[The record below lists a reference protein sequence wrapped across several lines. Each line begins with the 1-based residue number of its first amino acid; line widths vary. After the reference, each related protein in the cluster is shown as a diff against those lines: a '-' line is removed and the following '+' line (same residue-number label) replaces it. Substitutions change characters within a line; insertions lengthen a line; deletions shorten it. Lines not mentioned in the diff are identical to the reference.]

1 MYAIIDDRG
10 HQYRVQQ
17 GDRIDIQLMDL
28 APEQKVVEFNRILLV
43 GDTGAAGKVGTPA
56 VAGAKVTAKV
66 LDELKGEKIV
76 IQKFRRRKNYR
87 RKTGHRQ
94 RYLRVEIESISA

>member
-17 GDRIDIQLMDL
+17 GNRIDVQLMDL
-28 APEQKVVEFNRILLV
+28 TEGQSTVEFNRVLLV
-43 GDTGAAGKVGTPA
+43 GDTGGAAKIGAPS
-56 VAGAKVTAKV
+56 VAGAKVTAKI
-66 LDELKGEKIV
+66 LEELKGDKIV

-94 RYLRVEIESISA
+94 RYLRVEIESITA

>member
-10 HQYRVQQ
+10 HQYKVQE
-17 GDRIDIQLMDL
+17 GTRFDIQLPDGADDAKSITFDRVL
-28 APEQKVVEFNRILLV
+28 IV
-43 GDTGAAGKVGTPA
+43 GDTGGEPKIGKPTVSGTKV
-56 VAGAKVTAKV
+56 VARILG
-66 LDELKGEKIV
+66 EIKGEKIT

-94 RYLRVEIESISA
+94 RYMRVQVESIG